1 MICLS
6 SNLQLFCQANV
17 PTDEVQDVRPGPQGQ
32 VHPPPGHCGRGRL
45 PLQVPQ
51 QVRGSKMSPFITR
64 TGTSL
69 KRNSFKGTVW
79 PDWICMRVV
88 PLDRP

>member
-6 SNLQLFCQANV
+6 SGLLLFCQANV

-51 QVRGSKMSPFITR
+51 QVKERCHKEEILILKAGS
-64 TGTSL
+64 L
-69 KRNSFKGTVW
+69 
-79 PDWICMRVV
+79 
-88 PLDRP
+88 